1 MKKKN
6 IILTAL
12 AVIALSSCDLTLYPE
27 HETTPEQY
35 YRNESDLLLWSNNF
49 YTDNLSGADI
59 GQNDADDKIDNGL
72 SAYITAMLRL
82 RVGALR
88 RFAIST
94 ICWTISTSAKTF
106 R

>member
-35 YRNESDLLLWSNNF
+35 FRNESDLLLWSNNF

-72 SAYITAMLRL
+72 SAYITGSRNASTQSWGFTSLRNINYML
-82 RVGALR
+82 
-88 RFAIST
+88 
-94 ICWTISTSAKTF
+94 
-106 R
+106 